1 MAKTAKTVFFCKEC
15 GYESSKW
22 LGQCPGC
29 REVGTFVEEPTGP
42 KNKVLKRSLLNSE
55 PVGINE
61 VSAKDEERVTTG
73 FSELD
78 RVLGGGVVPGGLIL
92 VGGDPGIG
100 KSTLLLQVCR
110 NMSDNGKKILYIS
123 GEESLKQIKLRANRM
138 GKFSDNL
145 SLLSETSLDA
155 IEAVILDKKPDIVII
170 DSIQTIFREDISSS
184 VNVPVQMGGG
194 IRTLENIQEVLD
206 LGVYRVIIGTKAVEN
221 PDFIKAAIDRFGA
234 EHIVVG
240 VDAKDGLVAIEG
252 WEKVSDKTAL
262 SLALAMKDIGVQTI
276 VYTDISKD
284 GMLAGPNVEQTKIL
298 SDKTGIDIIASG
310 GMSCMD
316 DLTHINDA
324 GIHGAIIGKAIYEKR
339 IDLKEAVN
347 LFESGA
353 SYSKASAMPK
363 ADISFKDLKLDAN
376 GLIPV
381 VVQDYVNGE
390 VLMLAYMNEEAF
402 NKTLETG
409 IMTYYS
415 RSRQELWVKGLTSG
429 HFQYVGSLDIDCDND
444 TILAKV
450 RQVGAAC
457 HTGNRTC
464 FYRNIKT
471 WNR

>member
-1 MAKTAKTVFFCKEC
+1 MRLYPAIDVKD
-15 GYESSKW
+15 
-22 LGQCPGC
+22 GQCV
-29 REVGTFVEEPTGP
+29 R
-42 KNKVLKRSLLNSE
+42 LKKGLF
-55 PVGINE
+55 NE
-61 VSAKDEERVTTG
+61 VTVYSEIPYEIAKGFEEAGAQFIHTVD
-73 FSELD
+73 LD
-78 RVLGGGVVPGGLIL
+78 GALKGHGVNAETI
-92 VGGDPGIG
+92 
-100 KSTLLLQVCR
+100 
-110 NMSDNGKKILYIS
+110 KKIC
-123 GEESLKQIKLRANRM
+123 
-138 GKFSDNL
+138 
-145 SLLSETSLDA
+145 
-155 IEAVILDKKPDIVII
+155 
-170 DSIQTIFREDISSS
+170 SS

-194 IRTLENIQEVLD
+194 IRTLENIQEVLE

>member
-1 MAKTAKTVFFCKEC
+1 MIQNA
-15 GYESSKW
+15 
-22 LGQCPGC
+22 
-29 REVGTFVEEPTGP
+29 
-42 KNKVLKRSLLNSE
+42 
-55 PVGINE
+55 
-61 VSAKDEERVTTG
+61 
-73 FSELD
+73 
-78 RVLGGGVVPGGLIL
+78 
-92 VGGDPGIG
+92 
-100 KSTLLLQVCR
+100 
-110 NMSDNGKKILYIS
+110 
-123 GEESLKQIKLRANRM
+123 
-138 GKFSDNL
+138 
-145 SLLSETSLDA
+145 LLS
-155 IEAVILDKKPDIVII
+155 V
-170 DSIQTIFREDISSS
+170 
-184 VNVPVQMGGG
+184 
-194 IRTLENIQEVLD
+194 
-206 LGVYRVIIGTKAVEN
+206 
-221 PDFIKAAIDRFGA
+221 
-234 EHIVVG
+234 
-240 VDAKDGLVAIEG
+240 
-252 WEKVSDKTAL
+252 
-262 SLALAMKDIGVQTI
+262 
-276 VYTDISKD
+276 
-284 GMLAGPNVEQTKIL
+284 

-339 IDLKEAVN
+339 IDLKAAVN

-363 ADISFKDLKLDAN
+363 AEISFKDLKLDAN

-390 VLMLAYMNEEAF
+390 VLMLAYMNEEAY

>member
-1 MAKTAKTVFFCKEC
+1 MRLYPAIDVKN
-15 GYESSKW
+15 
-22 LGQCPGC
+22 GQCV
-29 REVGTFVEEPTGP
+29 R
-42 KNKVLKRSLLNSE
+42 LKKGLF
-55 PVGINE
+55 NE
-61 VSAKDEERVTTG
+61 VTVYSERPYEIAKGFEEAGAQFIHTVD
-73 FSELD
+73 LD
-78 RVLGGGVVPGGLIL
+78 GALKGHGVNAETI
-92 VGGDPGIG
+92 
-100 KSTLLLQVCR
+100 
-110 NMSDNGKKILYIS
+110 KKIC
-123 GEESLKQIKLRANRM
+123 
-138 GKFSDNL
+138 
-145 SLLSETSLDA
+145 
-155 IEAVILDKKPDIVII
+155 
-170 DSIQTIFREDISSS
+170 SS

-339 IDLKEAVN
+339 IDLKAAVN

-450 RQVGAAC
+450 SQVGAAC

-464 FYRNIKT
+464 FYRDLVKKEFNNVNPLEVFENVYRIIKDRKEHPKEGSYTNYLFDKGIDKILKKVGEECTELVIAAKNPDPEEIKYEMSDFLYHAMVLMVERGVT
-471 WNR
+471 WEDITEELANR

>member
-1 MAKTAKTVFFCKEC
+1 MRLYPAIDVKD
-15 GYESSKW
+15 
-22 LGQCPGC
+22 GQCV
-29 REVGTFVEEPTGP
+29 R
-42 KNKVLKRSLLNSE
+42 LKKGLF
-55 PVGINE
+55 NE
-61 VSAKDEERVTTG
+61 VTVYSERPYEIAKGFEEAGAQFIHTVD
-73 FSELD
+73 LD
-78 RVLGGGVVPGGLIL
+78 GALKGHGVNAETI
-92 VGGDPGIG
+92 
-100 KSTLLLQVCR
+100 
-110 NMSDNGKKILYIS
+110 KKIC
-123 GEESLKQIKLRANRM
+123 
-138 GKFSDNL
+138 
-145 SLLSETSLDA
+145 
-155 IEAVILDKKPDIVII
+155 
-170 DSIQTIFREDISSS
+170 SS

-353 SYSKASAMPK
+353 SYSKASAMLK

-415 RSRQELWVKGLTSG
+415 RSRHELWVKGLTSG
-429 HFQYVGSLDIDCDND
+429 HFQYVRSIEIDCDND
-444 TILAKV
+444 TLLAKV
-450 RQVGAAC
+450 KQIGAAC
-457 HTGNRTC
+457 HTGNKSC
-464 FYRNIKT
+464 FYRNLVSTEYAQTNPLKVFNNVMSIIEDRKQHPKEGSYTNYLFDKGIDKILKKCGEEATEVIIAAKNPDPEEIKYEISDFLYHVMVLMVLKGVT
-471 WNR
+471 WEDIVKELANR

>member
-1 MAKTAKTVFFCKEC
+1 MRLYPAIDVKD
-15 GYESSKW
+15 
-22 LGQCPGC
+22 GQCV
-29 REVGTFVEEPTGP
+29 R
-42 KNKVLKRSLLNSE
+42 LKKGLF
-55 PVGINE
+55 NE
-61 VSAKDEERVTTG
+61 VTVYSERPYEIAKGFEEAGSQFIHTVD
-73 FSELD
+73 LD
-78 RVLGGGVVPGGLIL
+78 GALKGHGVNAETI
-92 VGGDPGIG
+92 
-100 KSTLLLQVCR
+100 
-110 NMSDNGKKILYIS
+110 KKIC
-123 GEESLKQIKLRANRM
+123 
-138 GKFSDNL
+138 
-145 SLLSETSLDA
+145 
-155 IEAVILDKKPDIVII
+155 
-170 DSIQTIFREDISSS
+170 SS